1 MKLSDFKGEKAI
13 EVFADL
19 LEPIAEIL
27 KDNEIVALVQTENVK
42 QIDVIKKILKGHS
55 ESVVQILAILEGE
68 DPKTYQPNIIALP
81 KKLIEIFNDE
91 AFIDLFTSQSQDE

>member
-19 LEPIAEIL
+19 LEPIADIL
-27 KDNEIVALVQTENVK
+27 SDNEIVTLVQSDDFK
-42 QIDVIKKILKGHS
+42 QIDVIKKILKGHP
-55 ESVVQILAILEGE
+55 ESVIQILAILEE
-68 DPKTYQPNIIALP
+68 KDPKTYEPNIVSLP

-91 AFIDLFTSQSQDE
+91 ALKDLFTSQSRDE

>member
-27 KDNEIVALVQTENVK
+27 TDSEIVKLVQSEDVK
-42 QIDVIKKILKGHS
+42 QIEVIKKILKGHS
-55 ESVVQILAILEGE
+55 KSVVQILAILEGE
-68 DPKTYQPNIIALP
+68 DPATYKPDIITLP

-91 AFIDLFTSQSQDE
+91 AFIDLFTSQSQDA